1 MSLVARN
8 LLLSSLILS
17 LSACT
22 TNDVVLGGAGT
33 IARIDSEPAGARCPD
48 GGAAIHLGYD
58 QDEDL
63 YLDDEEIQS
72 THLVCTGTRPV
83 QCAGGTVVTSRIV
96 NGADDLAALA
106 GVHCIDGDLQVTG
119 VDGAVP
125 ALADLGIIT
134 GDLIIASNSS
144 PDVLAS
150 FGALRE
156 VGDDILIQ
164 GNDGLVDLTGLGSLQ
179 RAAQIAVTGNR
190 SLVDLTGLDHL
201 THFGGAITVTS
212 NPSLV
217 SVDGLD
223 QLVTSSGQ
231 ISLRANR
238 SLTSIDALASLRE
251 IVLLEISGNMNLPA
265 VSLPALERVEVRL
278 IINENPAITSVS
290 APVLTTT
297 GGFIQMESNAA
308 LRSIDLPRLAATAAL
323 RMTGNVSL
331 VTLSVPQLAYMTGDL
346 QLISL
351 PALTTLGLGALTAI
365 GGSLDLHGLSSSAPL
380 AGLSALD
387 SIGGNLVLRMNRGM
401 VDVSGLSSLASVS
414 GDLTVTANPD
424 LASFAGLDA
433 LRRVDGAVTITS
445 NPSLLTATA
454 QSFADALEIGATVTI
469 TGNR

>member
-72 THLVCTGTRPV
+72 TQLVCTGSRPV
-83 QCAGGTVVTSRIV
+83 QCAGGTVLTSQIV
-96 NGADDLAALA
+96 RSAADWSLLS

-119 VDGAVP
+119 VEGTVP
-125 ALADLGIIT
+125 ALPDLGIIT
-134 GDLIIASNSS
+134 GDLIIASNDS
-144 PDVLAS
+144 PDVLPS

-164 GNDGLVDLTGLGSLQ
+164 GNNNLVNLTGLGELQ
-179 RAAQIAVTGNR
+179 RASQITITGNR
-190 SLVDLTGLDHL
+190 DLVDLTGLDHL
-201 THFGGAITVTS
+201 KRFGGAITVTS

-223 QLVTSSGQ
+223 QLATGGQ
-231 ISLRANR
+231 IALRANR

-278 IINENPAITSVS
+278 IINENPAITSVT

-331 VTLSVPQLAYMTGDL
+331 VTLSAPELGYMTGDL

>member
-17 LSACT
+17 LPACT
-22 TNDVVLGGAGT
+22 TNDVVLGGAGV
-33 IARIDSEPAGARCPD
+33 IVRADSEPAGARCPD
-48 GGAAIHLGYD
+48 GGAAFHTGYD

-63 YLDDEEIQS
+63 YLDDEEIIATQV
-72 THLVCTGTRPV
+72 VCSGSRPV
-83 QCAGGTVVTSRIV
+83 QCAGGTVVTSLTV
-96 NGADDLAALA
+96 DGAEEWSALA
-106 GVHCIDGDLQVTG
+106 GVHCVDGDLLITG

-125 ALADLGIIT
+125 ALPDLGIVT
-134 GDLIIASNSS
+134 GDLIIASNAS

-164 GNDGLVDLTGLGSLQ
+164 GNEGLVNLTGLDELQ
-179 RAAQIAVTGNR
+179 RASQIAVTGNS

-201 THFGGAITVTS
+201 TRFGGAITVTS

-217 SVDGLD
+217 SVDGLG
-223 QLVTSSGQ
+223 QLVTGGQ
-231 ISLRANR
+231 IALRANR
-238 SLTSIDALASLRE
+238 SLTSLDALASLRE
-251 IVLLEISGNMNLPA
+251 ITLLEISGNKTLPA

-278 IINENPAITSVS
+278 IITENPAITSVG

-297 GGFIQMESNAA
+297 GGFIQVESNAA

-331 VTLSVPQLAYMTGDL
+331 VTLSAPELGYMTGDL

-351 PALTTLGLGALTAI
+351 PALATLGLGGLTAI

-401 VDVSGLSSLASVS
+401 VDVTGLSSLASVS

-454 QSFADALEIGATVTI
+454 QSFAAALEVGATVTI